1 MAYFRPKKA
10 STGGVW
16 RVSRGC
22 LEGVLGP
29 LDLVWVY
36 LCPMNW
42 KKLHRYNYYYVS
54 HYPPVAYFQ
63 PKNMHFRL
71 SVRCLLGVCW
81 VSGGC
86 QGPSGLCLRCINAKS
101 IGKGLV
107 DIILNKYRIF
117 SQWPIFGQKR
127 LDGPDF
133 QRGVVVHFPAFLAIF
148 IGLYGQVMDLRTYWG
163 GLWKKFWPDPL
174 IPPPYQK
181 WPKNAKKTDH
191 SIAIYSI
198 FCMSHSQMLGKFE
211 YTLPAKFWRL
221 VGCTE
226 MLSW

>member
-1 MAYFRPKKA
+1 
-10 STGGVW
+10 
-16 RVSRGC
+16 
-22 LEGVLGP
+22 
-29 LDLVWVY
+29 
-36 LCPMNW
+36 MNW

-107 DIILNKYRIF
+107 DNILNNYRIF

-133 QRGVVVHFPAFLAIF
+133 QRGVVGHFPAFLAIF
-148 IGLYGQVMDLRTYWG
+148 IGLYGQVMDLRTYSG
-163 GLWKKFWPDPL
+163 GVWKKILTGPTYPPTLL
-174 IPPPYQK
+174 ICVNYDQT
-181 WPKNAKKTDH
+181 WV
-191 SIAIYSI
+191 
-198 FCMSHSQMLGKFE
+198 
-211 YTLPAKFWRL
+211 R
-221 VGCTE
+221 
-226 MLSW
+226 

>member
-1 MAYFRPKKA
+1 
-10 STGGVW
+10 
-16 RVSRGC
+16 
-22 LEGVLGP
+22 
-29 LDLVWVY
+29 
-36 LCPMNW
+36 MNW

-133 QRGVVVHFPAFLAIF
+133 QRGVVGHFPAFLAIF
-148 IGLYGQVMDLRTYWG
+148 FGLYGQVMDLRTYWG
-163 GLWKKFWPDPL
+163 GLWKKILTGPTYPPTLLRWLGECSCKASWVSFWPDQPTFL
-174 IPPPYQK
+174 HRSRLC
-181 WPKNAKKTDH
+181 TDETF
-191 SIAIYSI
+191 A
-198 FCMSHSQMLGKFE
+198 F
-211 YTLPAKFWRL
+211 
-221 VGCTE
+221 
-226 MLSW
+226 

>member
-1 MAYFRPKKA
+1 
-10 STGGVW
+10 
-16 RVSRGC
+16 
-22 LEGVLGP
+22 
-29 LDLVWVY
+29 
-36 LCPMNW
+36 MNW

-133 QRGVVVHFPAFLAIF
+133 QRGVVGHFPAFLAIF
-148 IGLYGQVMDLRTYWG
+148 FGLYGQVMDLRTYWG
-163 GLWKKFWPDPL
+163 GLWKKNSDRTYLSPHPTLDTQKPFKLSQYFQMIRIFPDDF
-174 IPPPYQK
+174 QF
-181 WPKNAKKTDH
+181 
-191 SIAIYSI
+191 S
-198 FCMSHSQMLGKFE
+198 G
-211 YTLPAKFWRL
+211 
-221 VGCTE
+221 
-226 MLSW
+226 